1 VIFRSSATAAVHCF
15 IDKLFAAVALLRYF
29 SKFFTL
35 SAAVALLR
43 QNFQQK
49 FIAAEF
55 SAKLF

>member
-1 VIFRSSATAAVHCF
+1 VHCF
-15 IDKLFAAVALLRYF
+15 INKLFAAIALLRYF